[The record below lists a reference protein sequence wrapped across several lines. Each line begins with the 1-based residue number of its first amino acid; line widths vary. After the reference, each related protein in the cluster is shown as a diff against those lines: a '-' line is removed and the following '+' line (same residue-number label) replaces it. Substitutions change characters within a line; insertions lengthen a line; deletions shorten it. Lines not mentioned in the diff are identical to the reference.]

1 MLHYFIINPNAGA
14 VNSCQRITEE
24 VKRIFKDKDN
34 YIIYETK
41 SQGDAFR
48 HVKEVC
54 ETLEEET
61 VFYACGGDGT
71 VFEVV
76 NGLAGCDKAILAVM
90 PTGSCNDFLK
100 TYPDKD
106 FSKLENLV
114 NGTYVPVDLLKI
126 NDFYSINVGNAGFD
140 AKVNDDV
147 CKMVLKHKNVKK
159 AYTRSIIKNLLHK
172 KPYKV
177 KVYSD
182 GELVKDGNILLMAF
196 ANGCYYGGGYNCAP
210 NALPDDGLMDIVI
223 FDNVSIFKLAK
234 YIGKYKK
241 GEHVNNLKLQ
251 KICKLLKGQKVEI
264 ESENDLCFCID
275 GETVWDKKF
284 TIEVL
289 KHHIRFVLPQ

>member
-1 MLHYFIINPNAGA
+1 MLHYFIVNPNAGA
-14 VNSCQRITEE
+14 INSCARITEE
-24 VKRIFKDKDN
+24 VKKVFEDKDN
-34 YIIYETK
+34 YVIYETK

-106 FSKLENLV
+106 FSSIEKLV
-114 NGTYVPVDLLKI
+114 NGSYVPVDLLKI

-140 AKVNDDV
+140 KQVNDDE

-159 AYTRSIIKNLLHK
+159 AYNRSIIKNVLHK
-172 KPYKV
+172 KPCKV
-177 KVYSD
+177 KVYVD
-182 GELVKDGNILLMAF
+182 DQLVKDGDVLLMAF

-210 NALPDDGLMDIVI
+210 KALPDDGIMDIVI
-223 FDNVSIFKLAK
+223 FNNVSILKLAK
-234 YIGKYKK
+234 YIGYYKK
-241 GEHVNNLKLQ
+241 GEHVDNPKLAKYCSNLKG
-251 KICKLLKGQKVEI
+251 KKVQI
-264 ESENDLCFCID
+264 VSDENICFCID

-284 TIEVL
+284 EIEVL
-289 KHHIRFVLPQ
+289 KHHIRFVLPK